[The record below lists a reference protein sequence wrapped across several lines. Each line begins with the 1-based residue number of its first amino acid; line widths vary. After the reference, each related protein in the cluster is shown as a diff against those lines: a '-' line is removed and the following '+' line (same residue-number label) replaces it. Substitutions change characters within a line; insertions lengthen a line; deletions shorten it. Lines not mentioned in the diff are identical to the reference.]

1 MHRVVIALLVG
12 ALGLA
17 ACSDDA
23 EVADFGSA
31 APGEEQPELPADGG
45 LDLADVEEPSEVPP
59 RDAEL
64 AEAGWPEAAA
74 WIRRETEDGRPVVV
88 NFFASWC
95 GPCER
100 ELPFLIET
108 ARTETDVAFL
118 GINHTDQRSL
128 AEDMIAE
135 YGLDFP
141 TLYDAPG
148 DIAYEVGARGLPTT
162 VAFDTDG
169 RMVSRV
175 FGELTETNLDQLL
188 DEVR

>member
-1 MHRVVIALLVG
+1 MRRAVTALLL
-12 ALGLA
+12 ACLGLA
-17 ACSDDA
+17 ACSGGS
-23 EVADFGSA
+23 EVADFGAA
-31 APGEEQPELPADGG
+31 APGDGQPELPADRG
-45 LDLADVEEPSEVPP
+45 LDLADVAAPAAVPP

-64 AEAGWPEAAA
+64 VEAGWPEAAA
-74 WIRRETEDGRPVVV
+74 WIRREAEEGRPVVV

-100 ELPFLIET
+100 ELPLLIET
-108 ARTETDVAFL
+108 ARAEQDVAFL
-118 GINHTDQRSL
+118 GINHTDQRPL
-128 AEDMIAE
+128 AQAMIEE

-169 RMVSRV
+169 RLVSRV
-175 FGELTETNLDQLL
+175 FGELTETNLAQLL